1 MDFEALRVDGFPVD
15 SDLLDAGA
23 VGPELA
29 HLAGVY
35 RRSPRAL
42 MWRNPSSDWRLFML
56 LPPLASRLS
65 LMLNPIFAQLTRAWG
80 LHVRFVGVDRDGL
93 AYDFRNL
100 LSDTTLKLLVQA
112 LDARGAGPEDTH
124 PPVLDALFDTLARDM
139 MTILRRRHRGWE
151 RHLDVEHRLESD
163 APANL
168 YSRATRYPDFIAL
181 LRGALRDEI
190 IDVEFYGRALRSIDL
205 REAAVEQRIA
215 SVIESSLDTVT
226 MAKLARTGAGR
237 HLGCYNWLR
246 LDARHAASRA
256 HILAQLPG
264 FAAFFA
270 ETLVPLDAALLG
282 TGEGDVA
289 DDALRD
295 EDGQSDRRG
304 HAPDARAAAHTL
316 DLRAVAASRTGP
328 HASHWSRLL
337 QRAVDAGQDRAVI
350 EALAQRLGVS
360 ENLIRR
366 LWRESP
372 AGFGQPPGWQLAH
385 IMRRLDA
392 TEARDWPRSDADWRE
407 LIARAMPVEA
417 A

>member
-65 LMLNPIFAQLTRAWG
+65 LMLNPIFTQLTRAWG

-100 LSDTTLKLLVQA
+100 LSDATLKLLVQA
-112 LDARGAGPEDTH
+112 LDARGVGPEDAH

-163 APANL
+163 APSNL

-181 LRGALRDEI
+181 LRRALRDEI

-215 SVIESSLDTVT
+215 SVIESSLEPVT
-226 MAKLARTGAGR
+226 MAKLARTGVGR

-282 TGEGDVA
+282 VDEGDVG
-289 DDALRD
+289 DEALRD
-295 EDGQSDRRG
+295 EDDAGNRRG
-304 HAPDARAAAHTL
+304 HSPLAHGAAHTF
-316 DLRAVAASRTGP
+316 DLRAVAARRAGP

-337 QRAVDAGQDRAVI
+337 QRAIDAGQDRAVI

-360 ENLIRR
+360 GNLIRR

-372 AGFGQPPGWQLAH
+372 AGLGQPPGWQLAH
-385 IMRRLDA
+385 ILRRLDA